1 MTRSS
6 HGLIAILAD
15 TVSSLIVSGGTPS
28 SIVTFSHVTRD
39 IFLLHSLVHRNHP
52 TSSLPQTLRRS
63 IITMTSTALII
74 GASQGLGAS
83 LVRHYAQKLSPSN
96 VFATIRESAPKSD
109 DLFPKGVN
117 VIPNID
123 VSKKD
128 CGDKVVDGLQG
139 RAVDHV
145 WIVAGLLK
153 GEVSPFYLFLW
164 SCCMK
169 VGC

>member
-1 MTRSS
+1 
-6 HGLIAILAD
+6 
-15 TVSSLIVSGGTPS
+15 VSSSTGGLPAQIDSNIVFG
-28 SIVTFSHVTRD
+28 HVTRD
-39 IFLLHSLVHRNHP
+39 IILLHSVYDPPSHHRL
-52 TSSLPQTLRRS
+52 SSLLNSP
-63 IITMTSTALII
+63 TMASTALII

-83 LVRHYAQKLSPSN
+83 LVRHYAKQLSPSN
-96 VFATIRESAPKSD
+96 VFATIRETAPKSD

-153 GEVSPFYLFLW
+153 GEVSQSLYQLARISHLDFNA
-164 SCCMK
+164 
-169 VGC
+169 

>member
-1 MTRSS
+1 M
-6 HGLIAILAD
+6 A
-15 TVSSLIVSGGTPS
+15 
-28 SIVTFSHVTRD
+28 
-39 IFLLHSLVHRNHP
+39 
-52 TSSLPQTLRRS
+52 
-63 IITMTSTALII
+63 STALII

-153 GEVSPFYLFLW
+153 GEVSLFHRFRMVMLHESW
-164 SCCMK
+164 VLKLINRNSEKLIGTIKLRCTQSAP
-169 VGC
+169 

>member
-1 MTRSS
+1 M
-6 HGLIAILAD
+6 A
-15 TVSSLIVSGGTPS
+15 
-28 SIVTFSHVTRD
+28 
-39 IFLLHSLVHRNHP
+39 
-52 TSSLPQTLRRS
+52 
-63 IITMTSTALII
+63 STALII

-83 LVRHYAQKLSPSN
+83 LVRHYAKQLSPSN

-153 GEVSPFYLFLW
+153 GEVSLFHRFRMVMLHESW
-164 SCCMK
+164 VLKLINRNSEKLIGTIKLRCTQSAP
-169 VGC
+169 